1 MVMDFYKIENGVL
14 QVGEGNYI
22 PDGFVEYTVG
32 SEPQELLN
40 AFQKKL
46 KSVQAFSEIENAKKY
61 LADTDWI
68 AAKLAEFNAGII
80 ADDIKTKYADVFAE
94 RTKAR
99 EKINDYEGH
108 LKGAV
113 K

>member
-1 MVMDFYKIENGVL
+1 MDFYKIENGVL

-22 PDGFVEYTVG
+22 PDGFVEYAVG
-32 SEPQELLN
+32 SEPPELLN
-40 AFQKKL
+40 AFQEKL
-46 KSVQAFSEIENAKKY
+46 KAVQAFSEVENAKKY
-61 LADTDWI
+61 LADTDWV

-94 RTKAR
+94 RAKAR
-99 EKINDYEGH
+99 GKINESESN
-108 LKGAV
+108 LKGAL